1 MANLHSEGGFAM
13 PTKPKK
19 PEQIPARCLT
29 VHEVAGFLH
38 VHPATVRRMIK
49 DKRLKKFNVGRHIRI
64 DPRELHRV
72 IDGIPA

>member
-1 MANLHSEGGFAM
+1 M

-38 VHPATVRRMIK
+38 VHRATVRRMIK